1 MTKTPLDILLEES
14 MAPKEAESLQAE
26 MASIQTL
33 PPSRKLRE
41 LRRSDPEVDASDLI
55 AERFLYRGGICL
67 LVGPTGAGKSS
78 LLMQIAIH
86 LAVGKTLFG
95 LQPGVMYRKKGM
107 RILLVQAENDE
118 AELAKMRDGV
128 LQGTDTLTE
137 DEKAQAQDRI
147 IVCTINDRSGDR
159 FSLALDNLLT
169 ELGPFDLVI
178 VDPAFAY
185 LGGDSN
191 SQKDVSR
198 FMRELLNPLLQ
209 RHDVGL
215 ILAHH
220 TNKPPQGKEKSSW
233 AAGDF
238 AYLGA
243 GSAEWINPSRA
254 ALAIRSIG
262 SDSVFELRAPK
273 RGKNLGWEDADGE
286 TTVRRY
292 IAHFKVKGVICWRE
306 ADPEEVEELMGEE
319 KPGRRRKVNLFEVL
333 HCINAREGQSQ
344 RTYRGVIRAVMGFSE
359 TAIHDVIGQAVAK
372 GYIRF
377 TTKGKQKQYTLTEK
391 GKSMVGINPTTTDWP
406 GHWSEMNSDQFRP

>member
-1 MTKTPLDILLEES
+1 MPKTPLDIMLEES
-14 MAPKEAESLQAE
+14 MAPKEAEALQAE
-26 MASIQTL
+26 MATIQTL

-55 AERFLYRGGICL
+55 SERFLYRGGVCL

-78 LLMQIAIH
+78 LLMQLAIH
-86 LAVGKTLFG
+86 MAVGKTLFG
-95 LQPGVMYRKKGM
+95 LQPGAVYRKKGM

-128 LQGTDTLTE
+128 LQGTETLSD

-147 IVCTINDRSGDR
+147 IVCTINDRSADR
-159 FSLALDNLLT
+159 FALALDALLT

-273 RGKNLGWEDADGE
+273 RGKNLGWEDWDGE
-286 TTVRRY
+286 PTVRRY

-306 ADPEEVEELMGEE
+306 AEREEVEELIGE
-319 KPGRRRKVNLFEVL
+319 KKRGRPRTCDPVELL
-333 HCINAREGQSQ
+333 HCIRANERKSQ
-344 RTYRGVIRAVMGFSE
+344 AFYKATVSKALGCSE
-359 TAIHDVIGQAVAK
+359 TAVQNALKQAIAK
-372 GYIRF
+372 GWVRF
-377 TTKGKQKQYTLTEK
+377 EESGQEKLHFLTPKATGKCENQP
-391 GKSMVGINPTTTDWP
+391 SSVDWT
-406 GHWSEMNSDQFRP
+406 HQ

>member
-1 MTKTPLDILLEES
+1 MLEES
-14 MAPKEAESLQAE
+14 MAPKEAEALQAE
-26 MASIQTL
+26 MATIQTL

-41 LRRSDPEVDASDLI
+41 LRRSDPELDASDLI
-55 AERFLYRGGICL
+55 SERFLYRGGVCL

-78 LLMQIAIH
+78 LLMQLAIH

-95 LQPGVMYRKKGM
+95 LQPGAVYRKKGM

-128 LQGTDTLTE
+128 LQGTETLSD

-147 IVCTINDRSGDR
+147 IVCTINDRSADR
-159 FSLALDNLLT
+159 FALALDALLT

-273 RGKNLGWEDADGE
+273 RGKNLGWEDWDGE
-286 TTVRRY
+286 PTVRRY

-306 ADPEEVEELMGEE
+306 AEREEVEELMAED
-319 KPGRRRKVNLFEVL
+319 KPGRRRKLNPVEVL
-333 HCINAREGQSQ
+333 HCIHAREGQSQ
-344 RTYRGVIRAVMGFSE
+344 RTYRGLIRVVFGSSE
-359 TAIHDVIGQAVAK
+359 SSIHDAIGLAVTK
-372 GYIRF
+372 GWIRF
-377 TTKGKQKQYTLTEK
+377 TTKGKQKLYALTEK
-391 GKSMVGINPTTTDWP
+391 GKSMVDLNPTTTDWR
-406 GHWSEMNSDQFRP
+406 GHWSEMPSEQS